1 VNNLNEIIIRD
12 MSPSDLEAV
21 MALEREIFPTPWTR
35 EIFEYEIR
43 SKERAL
49 YLVVEVRGEI
59 VGYLGAQVLG
69 DEIHLTNMALAP
81 GLRRRGIGTALLLEC
96 LHRGMKQDARWMTLE
111 VRENNPEAR
120 EFYRCFGFRD
130 MGLRK
135 NYYVDTGED
144 AVIMASRDLQG
155 RYFQELLAGIEAELA
170 RKAG

>member
-1 VNNLNEIIIRD
+1 MNILNEIIIRD
-12 MSPSDLEAV
+12 MSTSDLEAV
-21 MALEREIFPTPWTR
+21 LELEHRIFPAPWTQ
-35 EIFEYEIR
+35 EIFEYEMR
-43 SKERAL
+43 REERAL
-49 YLVVEVRGEI
+49 YLVVEVRGKI

-69 DEIHLTNMALAP
+69 DEIHLTTMALAP
-81 GLRRRGIGTALLLEC
+81 ALRRRGIGTALLLEC
-96 LHRGMKQDARWMTLE
+96 LHRGIERDARWMTLE

-135 NYYVDTGED
+135 NYYFDTGED